1 MAEPEQAKPEPV
13 DKTKYLLVSI
23 SDDNMEALLTV
34 LPFTQDGIDLYASN
48 VLDILK
54 EKNVSFG
61 IDQGAITRTIDDV
74 REKNITVINEV
85 IAKGLRP
92 VNGVDGKIDFL
103 FKRNVKIKPLDSD
116 DSNVTDYRNVSII
129 QNVKEEQPLA
139 KLTPET
145 EGKEG
150 KDIFGQDVKPKL
162 GKECYLPEG
171 SGTKASDSDPNLL
184 VSSVNG
190 NVTYDEKVNVV
201 VVTPGLTLENVDF
214 SVGNV
219 SYKGPITISGD
230 VKSGFT
236 VESSG
241 DIYVGGVIQNSIVK
255 TDGNM
260 TIVGGFV
267 GTGEG
272 KIDVKGD
279 VTLGFA
285 RNQTIVANNVIF
297 VNEAVDCF
305 IFAKGRVEAKGG
317 RLSIVGGILAAG
329 EQIDVDVLGS
339 KIEVPTE
346 VEIGVDYVVL
356 KGLMN
361 IKRKLKEVKSD
372 LERITLEVEKMDEI
386 EKEKGEL
393 SKRQQEGQQKF
404 LKQEELLKKSLMELT
419 AKERIA
425 AKKVKINK
433 EADVIVRHTVY
444 PGVVIKM
451 GDLQYDVQQELSNV
465 RFHLEGKEL
474 KVSSN

>member
-1 MAEPEQAKPEPV
+1 M
-13 DKTKYLLVSI
+13 
-23 SDDNMEALLTV
+23 
-34 LPFTQDGIDLYASN
+34 
-48 VLDILK
+48 
-54 EKNVSFG
+54 
-61 IDQGAITRTIDDV
+61 
-74 REKNITVINEV
+74 
-85 IAKGLRP
+85 
-92 VNGVDGKIDFL
+92 
-103 FKRNVKIKPLDSD
+103 
-116 DSNVTDYRNVSII
+116 
-129 QNVKEEQPLA
+129 
-139 KLTPET
+139 
-145 EGKEG
+145 
-150 KDIFGQDVKPKL
+150 
-162 GKECYLPEG
+162 
-171 SGTKASDSDPNLL
+171 
-184 VSSVNG
+184 
-190 NVTYDEKVNVV
+190 
-201 VVTPGLTLENVDF
+201 
-214 SVGNV
+214 
-219 SYKGPITISGD
+219 
-230 VKSGFT
+230 
-236 VESSG
+236 
-241 DIYVGGVIQNSIVK
+241 
-255 TDGNM
+255 
-260 TIVGGFV
+260 
-267 GTGEG
+267 
-272 KIDVKGD
+272 
-279 VTLGFA
+279 
-285 RNQTIVANNVIF
+285 ANNVIF

-404 LKQEELLKKSLMELT
+404 LKQEELLKKSLMELS